1 MFSSIRNI
9 LKQTKIFFIKDLF
22 EQTSDFTELRIS
34 LNEHTIKFNN
44 RPVRKRTKLLENEP

>member
-9 LKQTKIFFIKDLF
+9 LKQTNFFIKDLF

-44 RPVRKRTKLLENEP
+44 LPVRKRTKLLENEP